1 MGPYYTNGR
10 HMCPLA
16 RYSLAFAKIN
26 QQQEVN
32 PLNLVCHSEA
42 EVKAGDILV
51 GKITPKSESE
61 LAPEERLLRAIF
73 GEKAGDVK
81 DASLKGSPGL
91 KGT

>member
-1 MGPYYTNGR
+1 MFSMGPYYTNGR

-42 EVKAGDILV
+42 EVKAGE
-51 GKITPKSESE
+51 P
-61 LAPEERLLRAIF
+61 
-73 GEKAGDVK
+73 
-81 DASLKGSPGL
+81 
-91 KGT
+91 